1 MRKKKIKKINL
12 EKIGVEYKRIVVV
25 IGSGKKSTSNT
36 IYLGKTVKQNK
47 WKNKSKKKKI
57 KKRFEID

>member
-1 MRKKKIKKINL
+1 VRKKKIKKINL

-47 WKNKSKKKKI
+47 
-57 KKRFEID
+57 